1 MRRATFAIALR
12 SFTNRRHF
20 QPFVVELHTGFRF
33 LVRHPEALVLRGDV
47 AVFARRDFTY
57 RLFDC
62 TSVNQLCDL
71 PFEEEPPRLEPVS
84 D

>member
-1 MRRATFAIALR
+1 MRRATFATALR

-20 QPFVVELHTGFRF
+20 QPFVVELRTGFRL

-47 AVFARRDFTY
+47 AVFVRRSFTH
-57 RLFDC
+57 RLFDAS
-62 TSVNQLCDL
+62 SVNQLCEL
-71 PFEEEPPRLEPVS
+71 PFEEEPGRTEPVS